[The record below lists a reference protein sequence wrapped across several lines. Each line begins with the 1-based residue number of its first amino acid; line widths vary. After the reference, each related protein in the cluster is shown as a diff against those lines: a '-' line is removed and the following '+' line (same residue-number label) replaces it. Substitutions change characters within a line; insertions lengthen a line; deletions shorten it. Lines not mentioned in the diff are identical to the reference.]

1 MLEEIINAL
10 SDLRSNSA
18 IPGFNES
25 ATKQIVIL
33 RILRAL
39 AWDQDNYDELTSEYD
54 VGGGKVDYSLRLDGT
69 DKVFIEAKRASES
82 LERHDNQLLNYSFR
96 KGVRLAALTNGM
108 TWWLYLPLKEG
119 SWEDRRFCIIDIGDQ
134 DISQVGKWF
143 IEFLGRN
150 NVQSG
155 SAVEAAERRLDS
167 LRDEGSHTA
176 DLTKSMGEIDQ

>member
-82 LERHDNQLLNYSFR
+82 LERHDDQLLNYSFR
-96 KGVRLAALTNGM
+96 KGV
-108 TWWLYLPLKEG
+108 
-119 SWEDRRFCIIDIGDQ
+119 
-134 DISQVGKWF
+134 
-143 IEFLGRN
+143 
-150 NVQSG
+150 
-155 SAVEAAERRLDS
+155 
-167 LRDEGSHTA
+167 
-176 DLTKSMGEIDQ
+176 